1 MSPAD
6 KDVYDAGLVG
16 TLKSIHDDLDAA
28 GKKPKFPAKLPEQVA
43 VVRDLLAAEDV
54 AKRFRQ
60 GKKSWTCCEA
70 WSPWDRRTGRS
81 LDIISTADWT
91 IPGPGRKSLLAIL

>member
-28 GKKPKFPAKLPEQVA
+28 GKKPKFPARLPEQVA
-43 VVRDLLAAEDV
+43 VVRDLLAAETRVMTAEGV

-60 GKKSWTCCEA
+60 GKKVERKVLDVLRTLVA
-70 WSPWDRRTGRS
+70 LGQADRTESGYY
-81 LDIISTADWT
+81 LD
-91 IPGPGRKSLLAIL
+91 G